1 MLVYKFGG
9 ASLDAPEKLDNLSR
23 IVARCS
29 EKLIIAVSA
38 TGKTTNALEEVN
50 EAYAERDTDK
60 ALRLL
65 AEVERQHLELAASS
79 GLGSGLGSD
88 TGSDTGSDCP
98 IDELKAL
105 VGETATFIRENK
117 VRDFDFC
124 YGRIVALGELLSS
137 VIVNAH
143 LNRAGLF
150 SRLVDARGFMATDSI
165 FREAKVYLDKTEKN
179 IRETFPFADTDRYL
193 TQGFIGANP
202 RGDVTTLGR
211 EGSDYSAAIIASSLD
226 AESLTIWKDVP
237 GVLNADPKLFPDAE
251 PLPELSYKDAAEL
264 SYYGARVIHPKTIQP
279 LAGKNI
285 PLFVRSFVE
294 PELPGTRISHG
305 KSLPDIH
312 VIAVKPNQILVSVL
326 PKDFSF
332 ASERAV
338 DELLAVMHAFQLK
351 IHLIQ
356 SSPLCI
362 SLCTDDGR
370 NARLAIDELR
380 MNGLVLYNDGLELI
394 TIRNYTD
401 ELIGRY
407 TGSREKLILQCD
419 RTIARI
425 LVKG

>member
-23 IVARCS
+23 IVARCN
-29 EKLIIAVSA
+29 EKLIVVVSA

-65 AEVERQHLELAASS
+65 AEVEKQHLELAAR
-79 GLGSGLGSD
+79 SD
-88 TGSDTGSDCP
+88 IDPAG
-98 IDELKAL
+98 DELKAL
-105 VGETATFIRENK
+105 TGEVASFIRENK
-117 VRDFDFC
+117 IHDFDFC
-124 YGRIVALGELLSS
+124 YGKIVALGELLSS
-137 VIVNAH
+137 VIVNVR

-150 SRLVDARGFMATDSI
+150 SRRIDARGFMATDSI
-165 FREAKVYLDKTEKN
+165 FREAKVYFDKTERN

-202 RGDVTTLGR
+202 RGDTTTLGR

-279 LAGKNI
+279 LVGKNI

-338 DELLAVMHAFQLK
+338 DEILAAMHAFQLK

-380 MNGLVLYNDGLELI
+380 MNGLVLYNDNLELI

-401 ELIGRY
+401 ELICKY
-407 TGSREKLILQCD
+407 VGSREKLILQCD

-425 LVKG
+425 LVKR

>member
-23 IVARCS
+23 IVARCN
-29 EKLIIAVSA
+29 EKLIVVVSA

-50 EAYAERDTDK
+50 EAYAERDTGK

-65 AEVERQHLELAASS
+65 AEVERQHLELAARS
-79 GLGSGLGSD
+79 GIDSV
-88 TGSDTGSDCP
+88 
-98 IDELKAL
+98 DELKAL
-105 VGETATFIRENK
+105 TNEVISFICENK
-117 VRDFDFC
+117 IHDFDFC
-124 YGRIVALGELLSS
+124 YGKIVSLGELLSS
-137 VIVNAH
+137 VLVNAR

-150 SRLVDARGFMATDSI
+150 SRKVDARGFMATDSI
-165 FREAKVYLDKTEKN
+165 FREAKVYFDKTEKN
-179 IRETFPFADTDRYL
+179 IRETFSFADTDRYL

-202 RGDVTTLGR
+202 RGDTTTLGR

-279 LAGKNI
+279 LVGKNI

-294 PELPGTRISHG
+294 PGLSGTRISHG

-312 VIAVKPNQILVSVL
+312 VIAVKSNQILVSVL

-338 DELLAVMHAFQLK
+338 DEILAAMHAFQLK

-380 MNGLVLYNDGLELI
+380 LNGLVLYNDDLELI
-394 TIRNYTD
+394 TIRNYSD
-401 ELIGRY
+401 ELIRKYVGK
-407 TGSREKLILQCD
+407 REKLILQCD

-425 LVKG
+425 LVKR

>member
-23 IVARCS
+23 IVARCN
-29 EKLIIAVSA
+29 EKLIVVVSA

-50 EAYAERDTDK
+50 EAYAERDTAK

-65 AEVERQHLELAASS
+65 AEVERQHLELAAR
-79 GLGSGLGSD
+79 SD
-88 TGSDTGSDCP
+88 IDP
-98 IDELKAL
+98 VDELKAL
-105 VGETATFIRENK
+105 TNEVISFICENK
-117 VRDFDFC
+117 IHDFDFC
-124 YGRIVALGELLSS
+124 YGKIVSLGELLSS
-137 VIVNAH
+137 VLVNAR

-150 SRLVDARGFMATDSI
+150 SRKVDARGFMATDSI
-165 FREAKVYLDKTEKN
+165 FREAKVYFDKTEKN
-179 IRETFPFADTDRYL
+179 IRETFSFADTDRYL

-202 RGDVTTLGR
+202 RGDTTTLGR

-279 LAGKNI
+279 LVGKNI

-294 PELPGTRISHG
+294 PGLSGTRISHG

-312 VIAVKPNQILVSVL
+312 VIAVKSNQILVSVL

-338 DELLAVMHAFQLK
+338 DEILAAMHAFQLK

-380 MNGLVLYNDGLELI
+380 LNGLVLYNDDLELI
-394 TIRNYTD
+394 TIRNYSD
-401 ELIGRY
+401 ELIRKYVGK
-407 TGSREKLILQCD
+407 REKLILQCD

-425 LVKG
+425 LVKR